1 MPRLVRGALSALGAL
16 AAAAVAA
23 PIDAQ
28 QERMSLELGVAALS
42 LEGVRPTRSLTLV
55 PSYSREGMSGS
66 VSVAAAMA
74 LAPEGEWSAQGTA
87 AATRFISP
95 SAFGRYEIGALLA
108 GVTYGETRRTTTS
121 LLQVRSVRGDALDG
135 LWVGLGGGA
144 RWTYG
149 VVRPVAS
156 GDVGAWKSFRT
167 IRLTGQLSLTRAY
180 EDTLIWIQAPVHGG
194 TGSSPPPAQIGSFQ
208 VRRFEALS
216 FGTAVLSASSSRGP
230 LDFDATV
237 STRASLDGASRR
249 HGAIGSLTWHMD
261 RRLAVVFAGGRQQ
274 PDQVLGIPGG
284 SFATVAVRLVP
295 FGGGDA
301 VRPSG
306 DARAGVTLLPRRGG
320 AHVLRVDVAAG
331 AERVEIAGEFSRW
344 EPLPLVRRSG
354 GWETALRLAPGTYRI
369 AIRIDGGEWLPPP
382 GLPQIGDE
390 LGGVVGILI
399 VP

>member
-1 MPRLVRGALSALGAL
+1 MRRPLLGARALAALGALSAAATPL
-16 AAAAVAA
+16 AA
-23 PIDAQ
+23 Q
-28 QERMSLELGVAALS
+28 HERASLELGVSALS
-42 LEGVRPTRSLTLV
+42 LDGVRPTRSLTLV

-87 AATRFISP
+87 AATRFIAP
-95 SAFGRYEIGALLA
+95 SAFGRYEIGAVVG
-108 GVTYGETRRTTTS
+108 GVTYGEARRTTTS
-121 LLQVRSVRGDALDG
+121 LVQVRSVRGDALDG

-144 RWTYG
+144 RWNYG
-149 VVRPVAS
+149 VVRPVVS
-156 GDVGAWKSFRT
+156 GDVGAWRSFRT

-180 EDTLIWIQAPVHGG
+180 EDTMVWIQAPVQGAL
-194 TGSSPPPAQIGSFQ
+194 GSGPPPGQGGSFL
-208 VRRFEALS
+208 VRRFDALS
-216 FGTAVLSASSSRGP
+216 FGTAVLSATSSRGP
-230 LDFDATV
+230 LDFDVTV

-249 HGAIGSLTWHMD
+249 HGALGALTWHME

-284 SFATVAVRLVP
+284 SFATVALRLAP
-295 FGGGDA
+295 FGNGDA
-301 VRPSG
+301 IRSAG
-306 DARAGVTLLPRRGG
+306 DARAGVALLPRRGG
-320 AHVLRVDVAAG
+320 AHVLRVDIAG
-331 AERVEIAGEFSRW
+331 AERVEIAGEFSGW

-354 GWETALRLAPGTYRI
+354 GWEAVLRLAPGSYRV